1 MNEEHG
7 AGFEGTDA
15 LVRKYRMGTPGEWPR
30 KKKPMKEEAPTMNT
44 GAIPNPLETSQG
56 PRVKEYPVT
65 DRRYKKTKYPVL
77 LKRFRDYLGSKG

>member
-15 LVRKYRMGTPGEWPR
+15 LVRKYRKGTPGQWPV
-30 KKKPMKEEAPTMNT
+30 KEEAPTMNT

-56 PRVKEYPVT
+56 PMVKEYPVT
-65 DRRYKKTKYPVL
+65 DRRYKKTKHPVL
-77 LKRFRDYLGSKG
+77 LKRFRDYLGNKG